1 MTFRLIIASNL
12 VYHDHMFFNVI
23 LTIFY
28 LNLMPNNKKGIS
40 RDLTNRIV
48 IDHILYIRSII
59 YQIKY
64 Y

>member
-64 Y
+64 Q